1 MVGLVVGWRID
12 TRAVQVQSRERPYGF
27 RGQATGVGC
36 GFGCGRGGMGVH
48 WISSYRAV
56 EWDLICKFFANE
68 DFFSGPQLYA
78 AHRAVCASAGHGR
91 AHHVH
96 QPRAGRRPAH
106 PGRPELLR
114 LHRWVVE
121 DAPSDGF
128 CSTITTGG
136 VVPPPS
142 TDCDFQHQGCH
153 EGGSLRMSD
162 AVQVPLQKA
171 LAGPNTKAVMKVG
184 R

>member
-12 TRAVQVQSRERPYGF
+12 TRAVQVHSRERPYGF
-27 RGQATGVGC
+27 RGQATGAGC
-36 GFGCGRGGMGVH
+36 GFGCGRGGMSPGVH
-48 WISSYRAV
+48 WISSYVLRSSV
-56 EWDLICKFFANE
+56 VGFNLQSNFKFFATVQRSPKN
-68 DFFSGPQLYA
+68 FLRAGG
-78 AHRAVCASAGHGR
+78 RAVCASAGHGR

-121 DAPSDGF
+121 DAPSDIPYGF
-128 CSTITTGG
+128 CSTITTG
-136 VVPPPS
+136 
-142 TDCDFQHQGCH
+142 
-153 EGGSLRMSD
+153 ELSLLLRLIVIS
-162 AVQVPLQKA
+162 
-171 LAGPNTKAVMKVG
+171 NTKAVMKVG